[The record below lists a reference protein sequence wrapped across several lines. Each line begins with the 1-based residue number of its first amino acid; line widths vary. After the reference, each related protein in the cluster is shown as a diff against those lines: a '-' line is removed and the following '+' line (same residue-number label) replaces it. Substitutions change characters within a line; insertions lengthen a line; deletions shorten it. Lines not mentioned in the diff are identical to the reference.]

1 MHAKRY
7 MRVILSKLFQ
17 RNMYKQYKETFIFF
31 LDTIVTF
38 LLEGFVISFHNNHIT
53 LVLLIRS

>member
-1 MHAKRY
+1 

-31 LDTIVTF
+31 IDTTVTF
-38 LLEGFVISFHNNHIT
+38 LLEGFVI
-53 LVLLIRS
+53 

>member
-1 MHAKRY
+1 

-38 LLEGFVISFHNNHIT
+38 LLEGFVIPFHNNHIT